1 MEEILRD
8 QAREINRKLPQS
20 QHVVGPNKQDC
31 GLLGDTMIHT
41 LLGIEHSYG
50 KLPIVFVDVSL
61 SRMTILHKYV

>member
-41 LLGIEHSYG
+41 LRELN
-50 KLPIVFVDVSL
+50 IVMENCL
-61 SRMTILHKYV
+61 LYL